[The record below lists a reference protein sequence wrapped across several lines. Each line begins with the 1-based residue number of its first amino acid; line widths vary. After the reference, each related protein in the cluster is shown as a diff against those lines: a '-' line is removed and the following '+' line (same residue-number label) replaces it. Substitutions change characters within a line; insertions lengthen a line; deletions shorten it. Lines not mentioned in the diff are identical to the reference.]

1 MRKFTL
7 TLAERIFLRPVVANA
22 QGNLEMVR
30 RAFNVLEA
38 IDFTQ
43 EERELIL
50 PQGSSHRDPGGRGT
64 EAGIINL
71 EGLPASPKEICLE
84 EAEYEWLVRT
94 IDTFQ
99 GWQPRKALFSMVEA
113 VKGAEKVMVS
123 H

>member
-7 TLAERIFLRPVVANA
+7 TLVERILLRPVVANA
-22 QGNLEMVR
+22 QGNLEAVR
-30 RAFNVLEA
+30 KALSVLEA
-38 IDFTQ
+38 IDFSE
-43 EERELIL
+43 EERKLI
-50 PQGSSHRDPGGRGT
+50 PT
-64 EAGIINL
+64 VGIIDL
-71 EGLPASPKEICLE
+71 DGLPASPKEICLE
-84 EAEYEWLVRT
+84 EADYEWLVRT